1 MEWPQTYYEMMYK
14 VIREQNKV
22 LLKEISKNEF
32 INYNELIKDHLPSK
46 KTMKQFIS
54 RLPEDSN

>member
-14 VIREQNKV
+14 IIREQNKI

-32 INYNELIKDHLPSK
+32 INYNELIKDQLPSK
-46 KTMKQFIS
+46 KTMKEFIS
-54 RLPEDSN
+54 RLPQDSN